1 MMAETAG
8 RARTGYGGGTMF
20 QFGEILTL
28 GLGTVAAIYLL
39 TNRGDIARLP
49 PLRVLVIPF
58 ILMAVAWVAT
68 VLEGIPGGGA
78 PTIVFLQGSATIAH
92 QGGLASELL
101 NVVEHLAYTATAVA
115 LLVGLWRAR
124 RPEQEGTS

>member
-1 MMAETAG
+1 
-8 RARTGYGGGTMF
+8 MF

-39 TNRGDIARLP
+39 TNRGAIARLP
-49 PLRVLVIPF
+49 ALRVLVIPF

-78 PTIVFLQGSATIAH
+78 RTIVFLQGSATIAR

-101 NVVEHLAYTATAVA
+101 NVVEHLAYTAAAVA
-115 LLVGLWRAR
+115 LLVGVWRAR
-124 RPEQEGTS
+124 RLGREGTS